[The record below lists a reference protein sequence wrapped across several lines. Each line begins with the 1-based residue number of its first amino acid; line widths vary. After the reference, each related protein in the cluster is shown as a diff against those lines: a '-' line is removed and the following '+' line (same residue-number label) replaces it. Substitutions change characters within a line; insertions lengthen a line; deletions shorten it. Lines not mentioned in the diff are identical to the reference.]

1 MIEHS
6 EILTVLIQG
15 FMINCIIWA
24 VIIAIRRIKK
34 DMLKKYMVNIH
45 GDIESYNKTVMAK
58 NDKHAILMTRQELR
72 KNEDKRADWDMDA
85 IALRG

>member
-1 MIEHS
+1 
-6 EILTVLIQG
+6 
-15 FMINCIIWA
+15 
-24 VIIAIRRIKK
+24 
-34 DMLKKYMVNIH
+34 MLKKYMVNIH